1 MKGGVTRYTFKTL
14 NVFCLA
20 LAACAPTKPVVVP
33 PEVIPPEPAPVLV
46 EPPRPEVKT
55 EPPLPPPPPPEPQ
68 QTELNRLLM
77 QVESVRKM
85 PATEATREL
94 EQARQAFGRS
104 KTEYNRL
111 LYAVLSLLPSTGGP
125 DEAKAAALLEPMLK
139 DRTTGNGLRAFA
151 AFLYFQIAEDR
162 KMEERMRE
170 EQKRADSLQEKL
182 DALKEVEKSLIDRE
196 QSAPRKK

>member
-1 MKGGVTRYTFKTL
+1 
-14 NVFCLA
+14 
-20 LAACAPTKPVVVP
+20 VVP
-33 PEVIPPEPAPVLV
+33 PPDVIPPEPAPVLV
-46 EPPRPEVKT
+46 EPPRPEVKA
-55 EPPLPPPPPPEPQ
+55 EPLPPPPPEPQ
-68 QTELNRLLM
+68 QNELNRLLM

-85 PATEATREL
+85 PAAEAAREL
-94 EQARQAFGRS
+94 EQARQVFGRS

-125 DEAKAAALLEPMLK
+125 DDAKAAALLEPMLK
-139 DRTTGNGLRAFA
+139 DRTNPSNGLRAFA

-196 QSAPRKK
+196 QSIPRKK